1 MKKIEKNK
9 LYMVIGIIILI
20 LSIAGSA
27 YAYYSASASATI
39 SGTAGGGN
47 LILKVEKLSTGATKD
62 LIPLDNTTDMLTKAA
77 KGYGNNTNSYDNTKS
92 CIDKNGYT
100 VCQVYKITITNNSGV
115 AIVLNGGVS
124 LRGDNTPNIECAVMN
139 SSISVTNNSSCQGS
153 STLAKKYSLGVNSSK
168 EYYILVYI
176 NNKEGI
182 QTDSGNFTG
191 IVTFTSSDGAEL
203 KARFEDDPALDT
215 LTNLGLSVDTSHTP
229 DFTTVSG
236 NNGVKYNSDGT
247 PTSNQGDSTNGIYE
261 AEDDLGTSYYFR
273 GAVENNYVYFANYY
287 WRIIR
292 INGDGTVRM
301 IYAGTSAHDN
311 GYDDSSTEDTSI
323 GTSDFNTDYND
334 NAYVGYM
341 YGTSGSSTYEVT
353 HSNTNNSTIKT
364 AIDNW
369 YQNNLSS
376 YSSYI
381 ADAIYCNDRS
391 VTPVDNFAGVTITG
405 AGIGTEVT
413 AYSDLTRN
421 WINHTPSLN
430 CTNNNDR
437 FTTSSTLGNGKLT
450 YPVGLIT
457 TDEVAM
463 AGGVTHDVVTG
474 SYITNTDYYLY
485 TGSRYW
491 TMTPYAF
498 GGGYAIIDI
507 LGNGFGGLGN
517 DNVSDDNDDN
527 AVRPVVSLKSDA
539 ITGGSG
545 TSNDPFYVDEAP
557 LAPPLS

>member
-47 LILKVEKLSTGATKD
+47 LTLKVEKLSTGATKD
-62 LIPLDNTTDMLTKAA
+62 LIPLDNTIDMLTKAA

-124 LRGDNTPNIECAVMN
+124 LSGDNTPNIECAVMN

-168 EYYILVYI
+168 EYYILIYI

-215 LTNLGLSVDTSHTP
+215 LTNLGLSVDTEHTS

-236 NNGVKYNSDGT
+236 NSGIKKNNRGEPLATGL
-247 PTSNQGDSTNGIYE
+247 GDNTNGIYKS
-261 AEDDLGTSYYFR
+261 EDDLGNSYYFR
-273 GAVENNYVYFANYY
+273 GNVTNNYVYFAKN
-287 WRIIR
+287 WWQVIR
-292 INGDGTVRM
+292 INGDGTIRM
-301 IYAGTSAHDN
+301 IYTAN
-311 GYDDSSTEDTSI
+311 PNDSNANQYISESV
-323 GTSDFNTDYND
+323 FNNNSND
-334 NAYVGYM
+334 NTYVGYM
-341 YGTSGSSTYEVT
+341 YGTLGSSTYNAT
-353 HSNTNNSTIKT
+353 HANTNSSTIKT
-364 AIDNW
+364 VIDTW

-376 YSSYI
+376 YSQYI
-381 ADAIYCNDRS
+381 ADAIYCNDRE
-391 VTPVDNFAGVTITG
+391 VVQVNNVGGLTLTGNG
-405 AGIGTEVT
+405 AGTNES
-413 AYSDLTRN
+413 AYDGFNRTYVDHAPTLKCKN
-421 WINHTPSLN
+421 K
-430 CTNNNDR
+430 NDR
-437 FTTSSTLGNGKLT
+437 FTTSSTLGNGALT
-450 YPVGLIT
+450 NPIALIT
-457 TDEVAM
+457 SDEVVM
-463 AGGVTHDVVTG
+463 GGGAGFDPATMT
-474 SYITNTDYYLY
+474 YITNDSYYLY
-485 TGSRYW
+485 PANGDYYYW
-491 TMTPYAF
+491 PMTPFAYA
-498 GGGYAIIDI
+498 GGRAGVDFVNDVGIV
-507 LGNGFGGLGN
+507 NGN
-517 DNVSDDNDDN
+517 DVSNVG

-539 ITGGSG
+539 ISGGVG
-545 TSNDPFYVDEAP
+545 TVNNPFYVDEKP
-557 LAPPLS
+557 

>member
-47 LILKVEKLSTGATKD
+47 LTLKVDKLSTSATKD

-77 KGYGNNTNSYDNTKS
+77 KGYGNNTNSYDNSKS

-153 STLAKKYSLGVNSSK
+153 STLAKKYILGVNSSK

-215 LTNLGLSVDTSHTP
+215 LTNLGLSVDTEHTP
-229 DFTTVSG
+229 DFTTCSG
-236 NNGVKYNSDGT
+236 NSGIKKNDNDKTLATGL
-247 PTSNQGDSTNGIYE
+247 GDNTNGIYKS
-261 AEDDLGTSYYFR
+261 EDDLGNSYYFR
-273 GAVENNYVYFANYY
+273 GNVTNNYVYFAKN
-287 WRIIR
+287 WWQIIR
-292 INGDGTVRM
+292 INGDGTIRM
-301 IYAGTSAHDN
+301 IYTSN
-311 GYDDSSTEDTSI
+311 PNDSTANQYISESR
-323 GTSDFNTDYND
+323 FNNNYND

-341 YGTSGSSTYEVT
+341 YGTAGSSTYNAT
-353 HSNTNNSTIKT
+353 HTNTNSSTIKT
-364 AIDNW
+364 VIDSW

-376 YSSYI
+376 YSKYI
-381 ADAIYCNDRS
+381 ADAIYCNDRE
-391 VTPVDNFAGVTITG
+391 VVQVNNVGGMTLTGNG
-405 AGIGTEVT
+405 AGTNES
-413 AYSDLTRN
+413 AYAGFNRTYV
-421 WINHTPSLN
+421 NHAPTLKCKN
-430 CTNNNDR
+430 KNDR
-437 FTTSSTLGNGKLT
+437 FTTSSTLGNGALT
-450 YPVGLIT
+450 NPIALIT
-457 TDEVAM
+457 SDEVVM
-463 AGGVTHDVVTG
+463 GGGAGFDTATMT
-474 SYITNTDYYLY
+474 YITNNNYYLY
-485 TGSRYW
+485 PVNGNYWYW
-491 TMTPYAF
+491 TMTPFAYA
-498 GGGYAIIDI
+498 GGRA
-507 LGNGFGGLGN
+507 NV
-517 DNVSDDNDDN
+517 DNVSSDGGVNDYIVN
-527 AVRPVVSLKSDA
+527 VYYAVRPVVSLKSDA
-539 ITGGSG
+539 IGGGVG
-545 TSNDPFYVDEAP
+545 TSSNPFYVNEKP
-557 LAPPLS
+557 

>member
-1 MKKIEKNK
+1 MKKIGKNK

-27 YAYYSASASATI
+27 YAYYSASTSATI

-215 LTNLGLSVDTSHTP
+215 LTNLGLSVDTEHTP

-236 NNGVKYNSDGT
+236 NSGIKNNISDETLATGV
-247 PTSNQGDSTNGIYE
+247 GDNTNGIYKS
-261 AEDDLGTSYYFR
+261 EDDLGNSYYFR
-273 GAVENNYVYFANYY
+273 GNVTNNYVYFAKN
-287 WRIIR
+287 WWQIIR
-292 INGDGTVRM
+292 INGDGTIRM
-301 IYAGTSAHDN
+301 IYTSN
-311 GYDDSSTEDTSI
+311 PNDSSANQYISR
-323 GTSDFNTDYND
+323 SSFNNNSND

-341 YGTSGSSTYEVT
+341 YGTAGSSTYNAT
-353 HSNTNNSTIKT
+353 HTNTNSSTIKT
-364 AIDNW
+364 VIDTW

-376 YSSYI
+376 YSKYI
-381 ADAIYCNDRS
+381 ADAIYCNDREL
-391 VTPVDNFAGVTITG
+391 VQVNNVGGITLTGNG
-405 AGIGTEVT
+405 AGTNES
-413 AYSDLTRN
+413 AYAGPIRIYVDYAPTLKCKN
-421 WINHTPSLN
+421 K
-430 CTNNNDR
+430 NDR
-437 FTTSSTLGNGKLT
+437 FTTSSTLGNGALT
-450 YPVGLIT
+450 NPIALIT
-457 TDEVAM
+457 SDEVVM
-463 AGGVTHDVVTG
+463 GGGAGIDVATMT
-474 SYITNTDYYLY
+474 YITNDNYYLY
-485 TGSRYW
+485 PVNGSYWYW
-491 TMTPYAF
+491 TMTPFAYEDGRARVGF
-498 GGGYAIIDI
+498 VYID
-507 LGNGFGGLGN
+507 GSVNNF
-517 DNVSDDNDDN
+517 NVNTDL

-539 ITGGSG
+539 ISGGVG
-545 TSNDPFYVDEAP
+545 TLNNPFYVNEKP
-557 LAPPLS
+557 

>member
-47 LILKVEKLSTGATKD
+47 LTLKVDKLSTSATKD

-77 KGYGNNTNSYDNTKS
+77 KGYGNNTNSYDNSKS

-191 IVTFTSSDGAEL
+191 IVTFTSSDGVEL

-236 NNGVKYNSDGT
+236 NNGVKVDDNTGDTLATGV
-247 PTSNQGDSTNGIYE
+247 GDSTNGIY
-261 AEDDLGTSYYFR
+261 ASEDDLGNSYYFR
-273 GAVENNYVYFANYY
+273 GNITNNYVYFAKN
-287 WRIIR
+287 WWQIIR
-292 INGDGTVRM
+292 INGDGTIRM
-301 IYAGTSAHDN
+301 IYTSN
-311 GYDDSSTEDTSI
+311 PNDSSANQYISR
-323 GTSDFNTDYND
+323 SSFNNNSND

-341 YGTSGSSTYEVT
+341 YGTAGSSTYNAT
-353 HSNTNNSTIKT
+353 HTNTNSSTIKT
-364 AIDNW
+364 VIDTW

-376 YSSYI
+376 YSKYI
-381 ADAIYCNDRS
+381 ADAIYCNDRE
-391 VTPVDNFAGVTITG
+391 VVQVNNVGGMTLTGNG
-405 AGIGTEVT
+405 AGTNES
-413 AYSDLTRN
+413 AYAGFNRTYV
-421 WINHTPSLN
+421 NHAPTLKCKN
-430 CTNNNDR
+430 KNDR
-437 FTTSSTLGNGKLT
+437 FTTSSTLGNGALT
-450 YPVGLIT
+450 NPIALIT
-457 TDEVAM
+457 SDEVVM
-463 AGGVTHDVVTG
+463 GGGAVFDPATMT
-474 SYITNTDYYLY
+474 YIINDNYYLY
-485 TGSRYW
+485 PKNGDYFYW
-491 TMTPYAF
+491 TMTPFAYA
-498 GGGYAIIDI
+498 GGNAGVDRVGSGGIVIGGDVSGYD
-507 LGNGFGGLGN
+507 
-517 DNVSDDNDDN
+517 

-539 ITGGSG
+539 IGGGVG
-545 TSNDPFYVDEAP
+545 TVNNPFYVNEKP
-557 LAPPLS
+557 

>member
-47 LILKVEKLSTGATKD
+47 LTLKVDKLSTGATKN

-77 KGYGNNTNSYDNTKS
+77 KGYGNNTNSYDNSKS

-215 LTNLGLSVDTSHTP
+215 LTNLGISVDTSHTP

-236 NNGVKYNSDGT
+236 NSGVKIDDDSGDTLATGL
-247 PTSNQGDSTNGIYE
+247 GDSTNGIYE

-323 GTSDFNTDYND
+323 GTSVFNTNYND

-341 YGTSGSSTYEVT
+341 YGTPGSSTYAAT
-353 HSNTNNSTIKT
+353 HANTNNSTIKT
-364 AIDNW
+364 VIDNW

-391 VTPVDNFAGVTITG
+391 VTPVDSFAGMSLTG
-405 AGIGTEVT
+405 TGIGTEET
-413 AYSDLTRN
+413 AYSNLTRN

-430 CTNNNDR
+430 CTNNNDK

-457 TDEVAM
+457 LDEAAM
-463 AGGVTHDVVTG
+463 AGGVTYDVVNN

-485 TGSRYW
+485 TGYWYW
-491 TMTPYAF
+491 TMTPGVFAGGSAF
-498 GGGYAIIDI
+498 VDGVDSD
-507 LGNGFGGLGN
+507 GNLN
-517 DNVSDDNDDN
+517 NLDVVVNY

-545 TSNDPFYVDEAP
+545 TKENPFVVG
-557 LAPPLS
+557 

>member
-47 LILKVEKLSTGATKD
+47 LTLKVDKLSTSATKD

-215 LTNLGLSVDTSHTP
+215 LTNLGLSVDTTHTP

-236 NNGVKYNSDGT
+236 NNGVKVDDNTGDTLATGV
-247 PTSNQGDSTNGIYE
+247 GDSTNGIY
-261 AEDDLGTSYYFR
+261 ASEDDFGTSYYFR
-273 GAVENNYVYFANYY
+273 GAVENNYVSFANFY

-292 INGDGTVRM
+292 INGDGSIRM
-301 IYAGTSAHDN
+301 IYAGTSPHEN
-311 GYDDSSTEDTSI
+311 GYDDYSTKDTII
-323 GTSDFNTDYND
+323 GTPAYNSSYKD

-341 YGTSGSSTYEVT
+341 YGTPSSSTYAET
-353 HSNTNNSTIKT
+353 HANTNDSTIKT
-364 AIDNW
+364 YIDNW

-391 VTPVDNFAGVTITG
+391 VTPVDSFAGMTLTG
-405 AGIGTEVT
+405 TGIGTEDT
-413 AYSDLTRN
+413 AYSNLKRN
-421 WINHTPSLN
+421 WIDHTPSLK
-430 CTNNNDR
+430 CTNINDR
-437 FTTSSTLGNGKLT
+437 FTVENNIGNTALT

-457 TDEVAM
+457 SDEVAM
-463 AGGVTHDVVTG
+463 AGGLTYDVNTY
-474 SYITNTDYYLY
+474 SYIENTDYYLF
-485 TGSRYW
+485 TGYLYW
-491 TMTPYAF
+491 TMTPDDFA
-498 GGGYAIIDI
+498 
-507 LGNGFGGLGN
+507 GGLARVDIVYFDGSLYN
-517 DNVSDDNDDN
+517 DYVYNDVGG
-527 AVRPVVSLKSDA
+527 VRPVVSLRSDA
-539 ITGGSG
+539 ISGGSG
-545 TSNDPFYVDEAP
+545 TMIDPFVVG
-557 LAPPLS
+557 

>member
-47 LILKVEKLSTGATKD
+47 LTLKVDKLSTSATKD

-77 KGYGNNTNSYDNTKS
+77 KGYGNNTNSYDNSKS

-139 SSISVTNNSSCQGS
+139 SSILVTNNSSCQGS

-215 LTNLGLSVDTSHTP
+215 LTNLGLSVDTTHTP

-236 NNGVKYNSDGT
+236 NSGVKYNSDDTTT
-247 PTSNQGDSTNGIYE
+247 PNQGDSTNGIYE

-273 GAVENNYVYFANYY
+273 GAVEKNYVYFANKY

-292 INGDGTVRM
+292 INGDGTIRM

-311 GYDDSSTEDTSI
+311 GYDDSSIKDTSI
-323 GTSDFNTDYND
+323 GTSAFNNDYND

-341 YGTSGSSTYEVT
+341 YGTPGSSTYAET
-353 HSNTNNSTIKT
+353 HANTNDSTIKEY
-364 AIDNW
+364 IDNW
-369 YQNNLSS
+369 YLNNLSS

-391 VTPVDNFAGVTITG
+391 VTPVDSFAEMSLTG
-405 AGIGTEVT
+405 TGIGTEDT

-457 TDEVAM
+457 IDEVAM
-463 AGGVTHDVVTG
+463 AGGVTYDVVNS

-485 TGSRYW
+485 TGYWYW
-491 TMTPYAF
+491 TMTPDDFA
-498 GGGYAIIDI
+498 GGFADVD
-507 LGNGFGGLGN
+507 NVDNDGGLGSGDGVN
-517 DNVSDDNDDN
+517 DYG

-545 TSNDPFYVDEAP
+545 TSNDPFVVG
-557 LAPPLS
+557 

>member
-47 LILKVEKLSTGATKD
+47 LTLKVDKLSTSATKD

-77 KGYGNNTNSYDNTKS
+77 KGYGNNTNSYDNSKS

-153 STLAKKYSLGVNSSK
+153 STLAKKYIFGVNSSK

-215 LTNLGLSVDTSHTP
+215 LTNLGLSVDTEHTP
-229 DFTTVSG
+229 DFTTCSG
-236 NNGVKYNSDGT
+236 NSGIKKNDNDKTLATGL
-247 PTSNQGDSTNGIYE
+247 GDNTNGIYKS
-261 AEDDLGTSYYFR
+261 EDDLGNSYYFR
-273 GAVENNYVYFANYY
+273 GNVTNNYVYFAKN
-287 WRIIR
+287 WWQIIR
-292 INGDGTVRM
+292 INGDGTIRM
-301 IYAGTSAHDN
+301 IYTSN
-311 GYDDSSTEDTSI
+311 PNDSTANQYISESR
-323 GTSDFNTDYND
+323 FNNNYND

-341 YGTSGSSTYEVT
+341 YGTAGSSTYNAT
-353 HSNTNNSTIKT
+353 HTNTNSSTIKT
-364 AIDNW
+364 VIDSW

-376 YSSYI
+376 YSKYI
-381 ADAIYCNDRS
+381 ADAIYCNDRE
-391 VTPVDNFAGVTITG
+391 VVQVNNVGGMTLTGNG
-405 AGIGTEVT
+405 AGTNES
-413 AYSDLTRN
+413 AYAGFNRTYV
-421 WINHTPSLN
+421 NHAPTLKCKN
-430 CTNNNDR
+430 KNDR
-437 FTTSSTLGNGKLT
+437 FTTSSTLGNGALT
-450 YPVGLIT
+450 NPIALIT
-457 TDEVAM
+457 SDEVVM
-463 AGGVTHDVVTG
+463 GGGAGFDTATMT
-474 SYITNTDYYLY
+474 YITNNNYYLY
-485 TGSRYW
+485 PVNGNYWYW
-491 TMTPYAF
+491 TMTPFAYA
-498 GGGYAIIDI
+498 GGSAFVDIVNYAGSVYNYRVI
-507 LGNGFGGLGN
+507 NY
-517 DNVSDDNDDN
+517 N

-539 ITGGSG
+539 IGGGVG
-545 TSNDPFYVDEAP
+545 TSSNPFYVNEKP
-557 LAPPLS
+557 

>member
-27 YAYYSASASATI
+27 YAYYSASASSTI

-47 LILKVEKLSTGATKD
+47 LTLKVDKLSTNATKD

-77 KGYGNNTNSYDNTKS
+77 KGYGNNTNSYDNSKS

-203 KARFEDDPALDT
+203 KARFKDDPALDT

-236 NNGVKYNSDGT
+236 NNGVKYNSDDT
-247 PTSNQGDSTNGIYE
+247 TTSNQGDSTNGIYK

-273 GAVENNYVYFANYY
+273 GAVEKNYVYFANKY

-292 INGDGTVRM
+292 INGDGTIRM

-311 GYDDSSTEDTSI
+311 GYNDSSIKDTSI
-323 GTSDFNTDYND
+323 GTSAFNNDYND

-341 YGTSGSSTYEVT
+341 YGTPGSSTYAET
-353 HSNTNNSTIKT
+353 HANTNDSTIKEY
-364 AIDNW
+364 IDNW

-376 YSSYI
+376 YSQYI

-391 VTPVDNFAGVTITG
+391 VTPVDSFDGMTLTG
-405 AGIGTEVT
+405 TGIGTEDT
-413 AYSDLTRN
+413 AYSNLKRN
-421 WINHTPSLN
+421 WIDHTPSLK
-430 CTNNNDR
+430 CTNINDR
-437 FTTSSTLGNGKLT
+437 FTVENNIGNTALT

-457 TDEVAM
+457 LDELAM
-463 AGGVTHDVVTG
+463 AGGVTYDVVNS

-485 TGSRYW
+485 TGYWYW
-491 TMTPYAF
+491 TMTPDAF
-498 GGGYAIIDI
+498 AGGGAGVDGVSSDGS
-507 LGNGFGGLGN
+507 L
-517 DNVSDDNDDN
+517 SDDSVNSDY

-545 TSNDPFYVDEAP
+545 TSNDPFVVG
-557 LAPPLS
+557 